1 MSRQVAF
8 RRGFTLI
15 ELLVVTGIIGILIS
29 LLLPAVQAAREGA
42 RRTQC
47 RNNLK
52 QIGVALHNY
61 LDANRCFPP
70 SICLNGSNTT
80 SGGVWS
86 VLLRLLPYIEQNN
99 AYAVARTNRN
109 NYVSGNPVVPL
120 RMTLYICPDE
130 INDKVN
136 DSSSGA
142 PSSYPANYA
151 FNGGTWQYYD
161 PTTGA
166 GGDGAFFPNARSTP
180 AWFTDGLSQTLAFSE
195 VKAYT
200 SYVRNGNDA
209 PVDPPTSLVGLNA
222 GQMKITSGH
231 TEWTDGLLY
240 QTGFTT
246 TFTPNSVTP
255 IAGSTGGPPLSAS
268 DGDYCSCREDQ
279 PSNCTEPVR
288 YAVTS
293 RSYHSGDIVN
303 VLFMDG
309 SGHAVSSSISLSIW
323 RALGSRA
330 DGQQVNLDE
339 Y

>member
-1 MSRQVAF
+1 MARQAF
-8 RRGFTLI
+8 DRRGFTLV
-15 ELLVVTGIIGILIS
+15 EMLVVIAVIGILFS

-52 QIGVALHNY
+52 QIGLALHNY
-61 LDANRCFPP
+61 LEANRCFPP

-86 VLLRLLPYIEQNN
+86 VLLRLLPYVEQNN
-99 AYAVARTNRN
+99 AYAVAGTNRN
-109 NYVSGNPVVPL
+109 NYVSGNKVVPM
-120 RMTLYICPDE
+120 RMALYICPDE
-130 INDKVN
+130 INDTPTN
-136 DSSSGA
+136 T
-142 PSSYPANYA
+142 SYPANYA

-161 PTTGA
+161 TTTGA

-180 AWFTDGLSQTLAFSE
+180 ARFTDGLSQTLAFSE

-209 PVDPPTSLVGLNA
+209 PATPPPSLVGLDA
-222 GQMKITSGH
+222 GQMKNTSGH

-255 IAGSTGGPPLSAS
+255 IAGSTGGPPLSAA

-279 PSNCTEPVR
+279 PSNCTEPIR

-293 RSYHSGDIVN
+293 RSYHSGGIVN

-309 SGHAVSSSISLSIW
+309 SGHAVSNSINLSIW
-323 RALGSRA
+323 QALGARA
-330 DGQQVNLDE
+330 DGQQVSFDE